1 MYNLILYIVF
11 ILQFKPTTHIK
22 ILNTNLFDWIK
33 LTFIHHIFMSVYQ
46 MYNAKT
52 EDATHEN
59 SQPGSTLHVLI
70 PSMTTQRCISGF
82 CDVKLVSCVLH
93 VANWPGH
100 TVSNCGLG
108 VVWLLH
114 AASCWL
120 HVVSCCWTLFSWL
133 LHVFSC
139 CRRDWSCAL
148 HCICCVCSDCNS
160 PFTDCNSPLSDCS
173 SPSSWLISTKYVNV
187 FNKIGGYGA

>member
-1 MYNLILYIVF
+1 MYNLFLYIVF

-22 ILNTNLFDWIK
+22 IQNTKLFDWIK

-46 MYNAKT
+46 LYNAKT
-52 EDATHEN
+52 GPARHEQ
-59 SQPGSTLHVLI
+59 SQPGSKTHAATPV
-70 PSMTTQRCISGF
+70 MATQRFISGF

-100 TVSNCGLG
+100 TVSSCGLE

-114 AASCWL
+114 AGSCWL

-139 CRRDWSCAL
+139 CWRNCSCAL
-148 HCICCVCSDCNS
+148 HCSFCVCSDCNS
-160 PFTDCNSPLSDCS
+160 PLSDRS
-173 SPSSWLISTKYVNV
+173 SPSSWLISAKYVNV

>member
-1 MYNLILYIVF
+1 MYNLFLYIVF
-11 ILQFKPTTHIK
+11 ILQFKPITHIK
-22 ILNTNLFDWIK
+22 IQNTNLFDWIK
-33 LTFIHHIFMSVYQ
+33 LAFIHHIFMSVYQ
-46 MYNAKT
+46 LYNAKT
-52 EDATHEN
+52 GAARHEKV
-59 SQPGSTLHVLI
+59 QPTSALHVAR
-70 PSMTTQRCISGF
+70 PFMATQRIISGL

-100 TVSNCGLG
+100 TVSGCGLG

-114 AASCWL
+114 AAS
-120 HVVSCCWTLFSWL
+120 WL

-139 CRRDWSCAL
+139 CWRDWSCAL

-160 PFTDCNSPLSDCS
+160 PFSDCNSPLSDRS